1 MPIYDYACE
10 NCGHRFEARQSFSD
24 DPLTIC
30 PECQGHIRR
39 VIHASGIIFKG
50 SGWYVTDSRDAKS
63 AAVPAV
69 DSSSSDS
76 SSSSEPSKSESS
88 ASDSTKIPSTAS
100 DSKTSESK
108 TSDSKAAADS

>member
-1 MPIYDYACE
+1 MPIYEYACD
-10 NCGHRFEARQSFSD
+10 NCGHRFEARQSFAD
-24 DPLTIC
+24 DPLTTC

-76 SSSSEPSKSESS
+76 SSTSESSKSESS
-88 ASDSTKIPSTAS
+88 APDSTKTPSTA
-100 DSKTSESK
+100 SESK